1 MSATS
6 ASGKPIIPFSWV
18 IPTDSALRKR
28 YPIVTGFLDYF
39 PSAVAAVA
47 FVSWAGNQKHNP
59 GQPLHWARGK
69 STDQEDCIGRH
80 LLERGGFEYIETADA
95 IYEIPHEASLGW
107 RAMANLQLVA
117 EVNGAPKAR
126 GAK

>member
-1 MSATS
+1 MSAKPQ
-6 ASGKPIIPFSWV
+6 KPIVMYDWKM
-18 IPTDSALRKR
+18 PTDSSLRKR

-80 LLERGGFEYIETADA
+80 LLERDGFEAIETADA
-95 IYEIPHEASLGW
+95 IIMVPCAAQAAWRQMASL
-107 RAMANLQLVA
+107 QLHA
-117 EVNGAPKAR
+117 ESKGAPIAK